1 MYYVY
6 ILTNDTNK
14 VLYIGVTN
22 DLKRRIKE
30 HKYEL
35 VEGFT
40 KKYHLHKLVY
50 VEEFHEIKNAIEREK
65 QLKNWVR
72 VKKDK
77 LIEEK
82 NPNWDDWS
90 DEAIN
95 Y

>member
-1 MYYVY
+1 
-6 ILTNDTNK
+6 

-72 VKKDK
+72 VKKNK

-90 DEAIN
+90 DEVIN
-95 Y
+95 H

>member
-72 VKKDK
+72 VKKNK

-90 DEAIN
+90 DELIN
-95 Y
+95 H